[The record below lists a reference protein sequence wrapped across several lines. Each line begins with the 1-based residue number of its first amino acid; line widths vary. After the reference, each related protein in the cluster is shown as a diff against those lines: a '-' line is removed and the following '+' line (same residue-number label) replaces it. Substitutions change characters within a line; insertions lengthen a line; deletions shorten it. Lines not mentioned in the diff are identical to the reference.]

1 MSVARI
7 EQRQIMRWR
16 VLLFVSVLANVILA
30 VGLLVSHRRAGAPR
44 NTASLEETNTA
55 LVRTNVVVRR
65 QFISWSHVES
75 PDYATYIQNLRSI
88 GCPEQTIRDII
99 IADVNALYAKRRAT
113 EILTPEQQWW
123 RSEPDPQVIK
133 LAADKLIAM
142 DNERRA
148 LLTKLLGPDWEG
160 GDLSSLPRPSRQSV
174 ALDGPVL
181 GPLSADAKQSV
192 ENISARAED
201 RMQAYLAACRTAG
214 RNPDPAEM
222 ARLRQQTRSELAGVL
237 APDQLEEYLLRY
249 SQTANDLRADLGKLK
264 YFNATP
270 DEFRAIFRATD
281 SLDEQIQLLGDA
293 TDPVT
298 VAQRNSLQ
306 QKREDAIKLALGAD
320 RYQQYQ
326 KLQDPL
332 YRQAMADAV
341 QSGNPAS
348 ADALYGINLAAQ
360 NEQNAIQSNTN
371 LTDSQKAIALK
382 QLELDQLR
390 AATAA
395 SGQPTLPEAPPAPP
409 PAPTGQPHVMGQT
422 ETASGLAKLYGLS
435 MSAFQAANPNVDLN
449 NLKPGDVIRIPGGIQ
464 TPQMTVPATAR

>member
-1 MSVARI
+1 
-7 EQRQIMRWR
+7 MRWR
-16 VLLFVSVLANVILA
+16 VLLLLSVLTNVILA
-30 VGLLVSHRRAGAPR
+30 VGLLVSHRHATAPR
-44 NTASLEETNTA
+44 TPAPLEETNVA
-55 LVRTNVVVRR
+55 LIKTNVVVRR

-142 DNERRA
+142 DDERRA

-160 GDLSSLPRPSRQSV
+160 GDLTSLPRPSRQSI

-181 GPLSADAKQSV
+181 GPLSADAKQAV

-201 RMQAYLAACRTAG
+201 RMQAYLAQVRSAG
-214 RNPDPAEM
+214 KNPDPAEM
-222 ARLRQQTRSELAGVL
+222 ARLREQTRSELAGVL

-264 YFNATP
+264 YFNASQ

-281 SLDEQIQLLGDA
+281 PLDAQIQLLGDG

-298 VAQRNSLQ
+298 VAQRNSLE
-306 QKREDAIKLALGAD
+306 QKRDDAIKLALGAD
-320 RYQQYQ
+320 RYQQYE

-332 YRQAMADAV
+332 YRQAMASAI

-360 NEQNAIQSNTN
+360 NEQTAIQSNSN

-382 QLELDQLR
+382 QLDLDQLK

-395 SGQPTLPEAPPAPP
+395 SGQATLPDTPPPPPQAPP
-409 PAPTGQPHVMGQT
+409 GQPHVMGQT

-435 MSAFQAANPNVDLN
+435 MSAFQAANPNIDLN
-449 NLKPGDVIRIPGGIQ
+449 NLKPGDVIRIPGTIQ
-464 TPQMTVPATAR
+464 APQMIIPGSAR